1 MDEEDL
7 NSMDITDD
15 ELMAMVGVSAD
26 SDADGPTQKEIKEAF
41 LNPLQEELRLPGHL
55 TNEEAE
61 RIAQAEEEAQR
72 AMWEATAGGEV
83 ESDMSTAGLIE
94 MAAATAGGVGVPA
107 LFGRRYGKDI
117 LSDVGTAAVASLGSG
132 AGEQIAIATL
142 ESVGIK
148 DPKNNVQRIYDAG
161 GNVVT
166 DMVLELGMMGAGRLS
181 SVPRMLINK
190 TTGFIERFNPD
201 YALVRA
207 FVDNPRQFSDWL
219 NGTGIGSD
227 AIPLEEAFKTFRKE
241 VLNKK
246 RAGLADFTK
255 ATKIFGKVKVMFTQ
269 AQTKTGASLDNIL
282 VQVREKQEEAFDR
295 IISGPARVRTDAP
308 SAVSETAMMP
318 KQAALPGAPE
328 VEVLPPGT
336 DRLRITNERDLVTQA
351 GVPGQI
357 RGEVPRKYKYQVGKT
372 VETGLETIPAKGP
385 RPEQIDVEVSDIP
398 TGTTTVY
405 DRATELPVTFDFELR
420 DFGLEELYE
429 IINSRAIATAD
440 EWIADP
446 KLRTSVIDSER
457 GSTSIT
463 KKIRE
468 ELDGLYRKHDLETFN
483 RLLAAEKLL
492 KSNQDK
498 LFKLRE
504 RHASGEFQYL
514 TDKQLEN
521 IDKQIQMLS
530 SSITNNKANI
540 GRYKET
546 LGDIVITGEEAIR
559 IKRAWDAISQP
570 QLRAAA
576 ANLEGR
582 LGYEAYLTM
591 ANRFRTVIGERITEI
606 DPDLGKQW
614 KNLNELYSS
623 YKRIEPFVNLRAMQT
638 EQTLNFTPRSA
649 DDTNFVTNF
658 FSTGPIGA
666 FQTAMGTVGAEGQ
679 LVKPLAEAVRA
690 GARGVYYPMA
700 MGAKVPGAAAG
711 LSGLP
716 AMLGGPDVEQW
727 ADSVLN
733 FGLSTTREL
742 MKVEEAEAQQSQ
754 MLSEAQNWKQTRNQ
768 YVVDLLNGAG
778 NSKEYALA
786 KARSTR
792 GDNMPAMTV
801 MPEEEPEETP
811 KVEMEDTGLGTK
823 KRK

>member
-7 NSMDITDD
+7 NSIDITDD
-15 ELMAMVGVSAD
+15 ELMALVGVSAD
-26 SDADGPTQKEIKEAF
+26 SDMEQATREAF
-41 LNPLQEELRLPGHL
+41 LNPIQGELRLPGQL
-55 TNEEAE
+55 T
-61 RIAQAEEEAQR
+61 EEELAQFPELQEEMR
-72 AMWEATAGGEV
+72 IGLMEATAGGEI
-83 ESDMSTAGLIE
+83 ETDMPTEALIE
-94 MAAATAGGVGVPA
+94 MAAATAGGVGLPA
-107 LFGRRYGKDI
+107 ALGRRYGGSV
-117 LSDVGTAAVASLGSG
+117 LSDLGTAAVASLGSG
-132 AGEQIAIATL
+132 VGEQIASATL
-142 ESVGIK
+142 EGVGIK

-161 GNVVT
+161 GNLAT
-166 DMVLELGMMGAGRLS
+166 DFLLETAMMGAGRLS
-181 SVPRMLINK
+181 SVPRMVINK
-190 TTGFIERFNPD
+190 TTGFIGRFNPD

-219 NGTGIGSD
+219 NGTGVGSD
-227 AIPLEEAFKTFRKE
+227 AIPLEEAFKTFRKN
-241 VLNKK
+241 VLNTK
-246 RAGLADFTK
+246 RAGMADFTK
-255 ATKIFGKVKVMFTQ
+255 ANNIFSKVKLMFTE
-269 AQTKTGASLDNIL
+269 AQGKTGKALDDLL
-282 VQVREKQEEAFDR
+282 VALRNKQEGDYDR
-295 IISGPARVRTDAP
+295 ILTGPSTVRTEAP
-308 SAVSETAMMP
+308 SAVPETAMMP
-318 KQAALPGAPE
+318 ERAGLPGAPE

-336 DRLRITNERDLVTQA
+336 DRLGITNERDLVTQA

-357 RGEVPRKYKYQVGKT
+357 RGEVPRRYKYQVGET

-420 DFGLEELYE
+420 DFALEELYE
-429 IINSRAIATAD
+429 TLNSRSIVTAP

-446 KLRTSVIDSER
+446 KLRTSVVDSER
-457 GSTSIT
+457 GSTSVT
-463 KKIRE
+463 RKIRE
-468 ELDGLYRKHDLETFN
+468 ELDGLYRKHDPETFN
-483 RLLAAEKLL
+483 RLMAAEKLL

-498 LFKLRE
+498 LSKLRE

-514 TDKQLEN
+514 TDKQKEDIN
-521 IDKQIQMLS
+521 KQVQMLS

-559 IKRAWDAISQP
+559 IRRAWDAISQP

-606 DPDLGKQW
+606 DPKLGEQW
-614 KNLNELYSS
+614 GNLNQLYSS
-623 YKRIEPFVNLRAMQT
+623 YKRVEPFVNLRAMQT
-638 EQTLNFTPRSA
+638 ETPANFTARSV

-679 LVKPLAEAVRA
+679 LVKPLAEAVRT

-754 MLSEAQNWKQTRNQ
+754 MLSEVQNWKQTRNQ